1 MGAVLTRP
9 AFLGGRCQ
17 VDDTPKYATPHYNIY
32 NEKHT
37 HGAAI
42 PVRPFR
48 VALDIPFPPRVPVP
62 MPLHPLRPYAAW
74 APGAI
79 PVPAP
84 VSVSI
89 PEPTEPAALTRM
101 RFLMHPIGDPGSRIG
116 IHIRITNSLHPYN
129 QHTTTNTD
137 TKTTTMPNPPNPP
150 QQPVDGLAYLRRV
163 LNEGRGTLD
172 RLRENDGKE
181 AEARAELHRRPEAI
195 ETTRRLQTE
204 MAIRELT
211 AIGRQRIKER
221 SASADDSGTEMTD
234 TADEDNNQQGGVK
247 RGGNDEKK
255 PENSA

>member
-1 MGAVLTRP
+1 
-9 AFLGGRCQ
+9 
-17 VDDTPKYATPHYNIY
+17 
-32 NEKHT
+32 
-37 HGAAI
+37 
-42 PVRPFR
+42 
-48 VALDIPFPPRVPVP
+48 
-62 MPLHPLRPYAAW
+62 
-74 APGAI
+74 
-79 PVPAP
+79 
-84 VSVSI
+84 
-89 PEPTEPAALTRM
+89 
-101 RFLMHPIGDPGSRIG
+101 
-116 IHIRITNSLHPYN
+116 
-129 QHTTTNTD
+129 
-137 TKTTTMPNPPNPP
+137 MPNPPNPP

-181 AEARAELHRRPEAI
+181 AEVRLRLSPHSALLAAPCPPKVFMVIQMKIPIHVLIRSKLTTQKARAELHRRPEAI